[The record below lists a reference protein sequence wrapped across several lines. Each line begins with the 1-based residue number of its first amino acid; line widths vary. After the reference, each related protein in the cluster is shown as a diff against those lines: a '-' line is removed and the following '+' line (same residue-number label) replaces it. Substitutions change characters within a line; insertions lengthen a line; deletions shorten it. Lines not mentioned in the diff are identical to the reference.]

1 MKSRAWR
8 LNTRDSQSGH
18 VRLDLPTK
26 NLPLLNLEGVTLFPG
41 TLLPLHVW
49 DEQSC
54 RQLSACLTSDRLL
67 VVHGGPLAHLSKSP
81 DLPAV
86 AGLGRAV
93 SDRRYPDG
101 RIDLF
106 LHGLARVELNQ
117 VTVGPHGLFTD
128 VTLAPDL
135 APEPPDRAHGLLLRL
150 TSMALLYAR
159 CAPPEE
165 SDLIASVLKSSVD
178 PVLVSNR
185 LAAAFI
191 AAPDDRLVL
200 LSERCPAARCE
211 RLLDLFATRLLA
223 ANDAPSVDLLH

>member
-1 MKSRAWR
+1 MKPRAWR

-26 NLPLLNLEGVTLFPG
+26 NLPLVNLEGVTLFPG
-41 TLLPLHVW
+41 TLLPLHAW
-49 DEQSC
+49 DEQTC

-67 VVHGGPLAHLSKSP
+67 VVHGGTLGRLTQSQDH
-81 DLPAV
+81 PAV

-135 APEPPDRAHGLLLRL
+135 APDPPERAHGLLLRL

-159 CAPPEE
+159 GAPPEE

-191 AAPDDRLVL
+191 TAPDERHIL
-200 LSERCPAARCE
+200 LTERCPANRCE

-223 ANDAPSVDLLH
+223 ANDAPSADLLH

>member
-1 MKSRAWR
+1 

-26 NLPLLNLEGVTLFPG
+26 NLPLVNLEGVTLFPG
-41 TLLPLHVW
+41 TLLPIHAW
-49 DEQSC
+49 DEQTC
-54 RQLSACLTSDRLL
+54 RQLCACLTSDRLL
-67 VVHGGPLAHLSKSP
+67 VVHGGALARLSQPSA
-81 DLPAV
+81 LPAI

-106 LHGLARVELNQ
+106 LHGLARVELAE
-117 VTVGPHGLFTD
+117 VTVGPHGLFAD

-135 APEPPDRAHGLLLRL
+135 AADPPDRAHGLLLRL

-159 CAPPEE
+159 GAPPEE
-165 SDLIASVLKSSVD
+165 SDLIASVLRSSID

-191 AAPDDRLVL
+191 TAPDERLIL

-223 ANDAPSVDLLH
+223 ANDSPTADLLH